1 MKLSFAG
8 VLVAWTIL
16 GACLLGATEA
26 TAVGYAG
33 IEKEIRM
40 LEEQEVQAILAHDAT
55 TLERL
60 WDKSS
65 VVHNPEGRIVPAGA
79 SVRER
84 PVLQSMRAAF
94 VREVES
100 IVVNGDMAF
109 SMGSETVTSL
119 LGTPKAE
126 EVTKR
131 RYTNVWM
138 RRDGAWKLVARH
150 ANKVCGRD

>member
-1 MKLSFAG
+1 MKSSFAR
-8 VLVAWTIL
+8 VLIVRAVFSL
-16 GACLLGATEA
+16 CLFGATKAAAAADTE
-26 TAVGYAG
+26 T
-33 IEKEIRM
+33 EREIRM
-40 LEEQEVQAILAHDAT
+40 LENQEVQAILAHDAT

-60 WDKSS
+60 WDKSF
-65 VVHNPEGRIVPAGA
+65 VVHNPEGRIVTAGA

-84 PVLQSMRAAF
+84 PVLQNMRAAF

-100 IVVNGDMAF
+100 IVVNGDVVF

-119 LGTPKAE
+119 SRTTKTE

-138 RRDGAWKLVARH
+138 RRDDAWKLVERH
-150 ANKVCGRD
+150 ANKVCGKD

>member
-1 MKLSFAG
+1 MIVRTVFSL
-8 VLVAWTIL
+8 
-16 GACLLGATEA
+16 CLFGATEA
-26 TAVGYAG
+26 AASGDVE
-33 IEKEIRM
+33 IEKEIRV
-40 LEEQEVQAILAHDAT
+40 LEDQEVQAILTHDAT

-60 WDKSS
+60 WDKSF
-65 VVHNPEGRIVPAGA
+65 VVHNPEGRIVSAGA

-84 PVLQSMRAAF
+84 PVLQNMRAAF

-100 IVVNGDMAF
+100 IVVNGDLVF

-119 LGTPKAE
+119 SGTTKTE
-126 EVTKR
+126 EVTQR

-150 ANKVCGRD
+150 ANKVCGKD